1 MHADSCH
8 RNVRLLGSLCLLIGV
23 SILLA
28 PGRIQAAPIHLVLE
42 SDEDRPAGQEVFL
55 ASYDT
60 LEDFIAGAFASIGFT
75 AIDIAADFSIA
86 GFTFSDTG
94 YHLLLESDEDRP
106 AGQEVFLASFDTLGN
121 FIAADFASIG
131 FTAID
136 IAADFSI
143 AGFTFSDTGYH
154 LLLESDEDRPAG
166 QEVFLAS
173 FDTLGNF
180 IAADFASIGFT
191 AIDIAADF
199 SIAGFTFS
207 DTGYHLLLESDEDR
221 PAGQEV
227 FLASFDTLGNFI
239 AADFAMDTP
248 RPPTTV
254 RARGRMISAPSPMPM
269 ASGVMPSTVVE
280 VVMRMGAG
288 ARCRPRR
295 WRRRATGHVRAGR
308 SRCTPP
314 AGWRC

>member
-143 AGFTFSDTGYH
+143 AGFTMEFQLDDLPVKVPEPSSVG
-154 LLLESDEDRPAG
+154 LLL
-166 QEVFLAS
+166 
-173 FDTLGNF
+173 LGLL
-180 IAADFASIGFT
+180 GL
-191 AIDIAADF
+191 
-199 SIAGFTFS
+199 SIARL
-207 DTGYHLLLESDEDR
+207 HW
-221 PAGQEV
+221 
-227 FLASFDTLGNFI
+227 
-239 AADFAMDTP
+239 
-248 RPPTTV
+248 
-254 RARGRMISAPSPMPM
+254 
-269 ASGVMPSTVVE
+269 
-280 VVMRMGAG
+280 
-288 ARCRPRR
+288 PRR
-295 WRRRATGHVRAGR
+295 HTSWR
-308 SRCTPP
+308 P
-314 AGWRC
+314 